1 MKRKRHSMSG
11 LPTAPQPEMM
21 ADYVT
26 VDNPCTASKPL
37 KNTKILSNQWG
48 PLLGLGKQ
56 KVLRSVSTEPAA
68 AQ

>member
-1 MKRKRHSMSG
+1 MSG

-48 PLLGLGKQ
+48 PLLVKDGDK
-56 KVLRSVSTEPAA
+56 
-68 AQ
+68 